1 MKHSKIVFML
11 ATLMFSSAK
20 AQDEKVNF
28 QKIKSVYVEIRN
40 QAEMQPAVLNYLVT
54 LKKNDLEETLAT
66 DFTDEEYG
74 KVFELMDIL
83 IREGVNVDIKKIDD
97 IILATQEYHSG
108 I

>member
-1 MKHSKIVFML
+1 ML
-11 ATLMFSSAK
+11 ATLLFSTAK
-20 AQDEKVNF
+20 AQVGKINF

-40 QAEMQPAVLNYLVT
+40 QAEIRPEVLNYLVA

-66 DFTDEEYG
+66 DLTDEEYG
-74 KVFELMDIL
+74 KVFELMDVL
-83 IREGVNVDIKKIDD
+83 IREGVNVDNKKIDD